1 MGRDR
6 MGPDRLPRDRLPR
19 ASTTRFILL
28 IMMICAASMFAAY
41 WWLVALRGD
50 WLTEQNVCVTALGRT
65 AAGPAGFNACL
76 AGVVLRQEG
85 VILLGPAV
93 VLLGGVLLAAVSVP
107 VMLRVWG
114 AAATPARLASA
125 FRACADEVTG
135 RRPAL
140 RTARRG
146 NRGQARV
153 FGMFP
158 RYWVVADPLLV
169 AGTDAQLAAILRH
182 ELAHLRAGDV
192 DRARLAR
199 SVWGLFFLFV
209 APALVVSLAV
219 QGGLAW
225 AAVGVRLLVLFV
237 LIHVTYLSLLR
248 TREYEAD
255 LMAAAAPG
263 LDTETMAAMVAA
275 KPRRRWYS
283 ARLPGLLRAHPAPG
297 LRASALRAPA
307 RTARL
312 SVLEFAS
319 IGIAA
324 GVVFQELALALGAA
338 LPSTELAYWIT
349 GAIIGL
355 PVSVVTVSALW
366 RQELSGPDPCS
377 RRPVLAC
384 GAVLGIGLLA
394 GSQLSP
400 RAATS
405 WGTVQMT
412 VSPLLPS
419 NLSIGVAGAG
429 TIAVL
434 TAVAAAGGAAY
445 TLWVLAASRRLIAAT
460 PAGPRTRTRRLFTAL
475 AAGVL
480 AVPAGTWFLACVIVA
495 DNINGPQG
503 TAIADLLQG
512 RALLVGLAVTAAA
525 AAVPPLAPRWHL
537 RLVPALT
544 AAATLVLLP
553 AVAWSGGAAVRHAIT
568 PGPPVVLPRSGDALP
583 LIPASVV
590 NGTGPIQPGSLCYLL
605 GFLTP
610 QDRSD
615 PATWR
620 LTGKLLERTPDRSF
634 DVLGRT
640 LIRAAQTPSGG
651 GHAIAA
657 SAWTAAGSRCVIML
671 STPLPA
677 RSH

>member
-1 MGRDR
+1 
-6 MGPDRLPRDRLPR
+6 MGPDRMPR

-50 WLTEQNVCVTALGRT
+50 WLTEQNACVTALGRT
-65 AAGPAGFNACL
+65 AASPAGFNACI
-76 AGVVLRQEG
+76 ADIVLRQEG
-85 VILLGPAV
+85 VVLLGPAV
-93 VLLGGVLLAAVSVP
+93 VLLAGLVLAGVSVP
-107 VMLRVWG
+107 VMLWIWG
-114 AAATPARLASA
+114 VATTPPRLAST
-125 FRACADEVTG
+125 FQACADEVIR

-140 RTARRG
+140 RAPLRPALRAARRG
-146 NRGQARV
+146 SRGQARV
-153 FGMFP
+153 FGLFP

-169 AGTDAQLAAILRH
+169 AGTDAQLGAILRH

-199 SVWGLFFLFV
+199 SVWGTFFLFV
-209 APALVVSLAV
+209 APVLVVSVAT

-225 AAVGVRLLVLFV
+225 AAVGVRLLILFV
-237 LIHVTYLSLLR
+237 LIHITYLSLLR

-263 LDTETMAAMVAA
+263 LDTETMAAILVA

-283 ARLPGLLRAHPAPG
+283 ALVPELLRAHPAAG

-338 LPSTELAYWIT
+338 LPSTEVAYWIT

-355 PVSVVTVSALW
+355 PIGVVTVSALW
-366 RQELSGPDPCS
+366 RHELAVPSPLS
-377 RRPVLAC
+377 RRTALAC
-384 GAVLGIGLLA
+384 GAALGVGLLA

-412 VSPLLPS
+412 VSPRLPS

-429 TIAVL
+429 TVAVL
-434 TAVAAAGGAAY
+434 TAIAAAGGAGY
-445 TLWVLAASRRLIAAT
+445 LLWVLAASRRLIAASPPST
-460 PAGPRTRTRRLFTAL
+460 RTRTRRLFTVL

-480 AVPAGTWFLACVIVA
+480 AVPAGTWFLVCLIVA

-503 TAIADLLQG
+503 TAVADLLQG
-512 RALLVGLAVTAAA
+512 RALLIGLAVTVAVAAL
-525 AAVPPLAPRWHL
+525 VPLAPRWHL
-537 RLVPALT
+537 GPVPVVT
-544 AAATLVLLP
+544 AAATAVLLP
-553 AVAWSGGAAVRHAIT
+553 ALVWYGGVAVRHAIT
-568 PGPPVVLPRSGDALP
+568 PGPPIVVTQSSDALP
-583 LIPASVV
+583 LVSASVI
-590 NGTGPIQPGSLCYLL
+590 NGTGPIQPGSLCYLI

-610 QDRSD
+610 QDRDS

-620 LTGKLLERTPDRSF
+620 LTGKLLERTPDRAF
-634 DVLGRT
+634 DVIGRT
-640 LIRAAQTPSGG
+640 LLRAAQTPSGA

-657 SAWTAAGSRCVIML
+657 SAWTAAGSRCVILL

-677 RSH
+677 PSH